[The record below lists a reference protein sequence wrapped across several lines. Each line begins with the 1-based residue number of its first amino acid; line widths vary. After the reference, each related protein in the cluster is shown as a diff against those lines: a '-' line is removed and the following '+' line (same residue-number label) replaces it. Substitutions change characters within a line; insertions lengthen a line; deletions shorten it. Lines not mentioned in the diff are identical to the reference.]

1 MQVYE
6 VRSRED
12 TALYAVKTVRKY
24 NSSADRKRRI
34 EEMYVANRL
43 GDHPHL
49 VKYYDAWEEGCQLF
63 IKMELCGGGSLKE
76 YVLRHHPIA
85 EETLW
90 SFFYDI
96 LQGLSHMH
104 AHGYTH
110 FDIKPENIFV
120 TDNNS
125 LKVLPEPCFPN
136 PLSRSCQREEAGL
149 AWCF

>member
-1 MQVYE
+1 
-6 VRSRED
+6 
-12 TALYAVKTVRKY
+12 
-24 NSSADRKRRI
+24 
-34 EEMYVANRL
+34 
-43 GDHPHL
+43 
-49 VKYYDAWEEGCQLF
+49 
-63 IKMELCGGGSLKE
+63 MELCGGGSLKE